1 MSAATP
7 GQYSPDTG
15 PLANLSEEEKKKR
28 LDAMV
33 RIWQR
38 DTERRIEREGYRAFI
53 TATGL
58 DEYRYSAWLRFPEW
72 ERSVVV
78 GQVITLQR
86 STSGAP
92 EDPALFTVWRH
103 DPLLKTMPEWKMN

>member
-1 MSAATP
+1 MPAATP
-7 GQYSPDTG
+7 GQYPPDTG
-15 PLANLSEEEKKKR
+15 PFANLSEEEKKKR

-38 DTERRIEREGYRAFI
+38 DTERRIEGEGYRAFI
-53 TATGL
+53 SAAGL

-72 ERSVVV
+72 ERSAVL

-86 STSGAP
+86 SQRRAP
-92 EDPALFTVWRH
+92 EDPALLR
-103 DPLLKTMPEWKMN
+103 